1 MENQC
6 GHDLEAVIF
15 RLLCKILGRSSQN
28 FSSALSSGP
37 VEIQAFFLSISSF
50 KSQESHL
57 KAF

>member
-6 GHDLEAVIF
+6 GHDLGTVTF

-28 FSSALSSGP
+28 FSNALSSGP
-37 VEIQAFFLSISSF
+37 VETQASFLSISSF
-50 KSQESHL
+50 KSQESYL